1 MPLQLVI
8 LSRPFG
14 WSALT
19 QWPLLF
25 QQQPHLQHQQIRSFF
40 RRKTKKK
47 RTNEKPRQR
56 RSMMQRW
63 NAKYRF
69 FQANNE
75 LRMIPLRFRTH
86 IGRILNKATRGEHQT
101 EWLIHFVEEY
111 MSYSVELRKTG
122 IIPYIRE
129 NYHRVAFENFFLRIL
144 RLITFDNNGSGMNGF
159 NFVIQFYADL
169 LKVIY
174 DKAAEL
180 KSLDSKVNLM
190 RLRLSHFDKLKRVIR
205 KEMAQYILKDFSS
218 KPFPIAIPDR
228 RRDSFI
234 PKLITNNAR
243 KDTTTKLGRTHPI
256 NAVTTV
262 EPNALDNETETTN
275 NPCGEISPFV
285 LGSIRRVYYK
295 DLTARF
301 IAKCERRSPMMKSK
315 LLGTNKIVYGWYQ
328 TDQCTEPDV
337 MVFTSLQE
345 KIPTSIDEIF
355 AEGKN
360 TESSEKL
367 KVATFYG
374 ILVMNKALAKIGLG
388 EYMIRPIIQQL
399 LDDPEIP
406 LSVNQ
411 FSTLLPLYN
420 FHDWLLNDAFEDDI
434 SLLVINDASDDF
446 NTLMHEW
453 ECPKDQVFRRLKALL
468 CRNYESYMETVRDK
482 PIVAAAVDN
491 LLRIAASNY
500 LVRAKTPIV
509 KWRCHPLETSTRY
522 HVAHGASI
530 RRINFAADRSEVGWE
545 ESFGIMANHLYDIH
559 KLEYNQA
566 KYNKKFNRI
575 DIHDDVLC
583 CIPKTRKLELNKEQR
598 EKWSQIDPVRKKILE
613 LSQNGKLF
621 RVPLY
626 GPPTFSRKKSLYL
639 RLVPDRVPSS
649 LIPPVV
655 PKVGVSGLTMYVQRT
670 TVKSKNAAIP
680 SFVARTI
687 PGIDQSIGYR
697 RVPPNAN
704 VSSRRPSMASK
715 WPTEVQFS
723 LPLIPIP
730 QGKMEP
736 TKNASPRGSRKKT
749 KT

>member
-75 LRMIPLRFRTH
+75 LRMIPVRFRTH
-86 IGRILNKATRGEHQT
+86 IGRVLNKATRGEHQT

-301 IAKCERRSPMMKSK
+301 IAKCERRPNGSMYGARCYGVYIIARKNSDINRRNFCRRK
-315 LLGTNKIVYGWYQ
+315 KYGIIRKI
-328 TDQCTEPDV
+328 
-337 MVFTSLQE
+337 
-345 KIPTSIDEIF
+345 
-355 AEGKN
+355 
-360 TESSEKL
+360 ESS
-367 KVATFYG
+367 
-374 ILVMNKALAKIGLG
+374 
-388 EYMIRPIIQQL
+388 
-399 LDDPEIP
+399 
-406 LSVNQ
+406 
-411 FSTLLPLYN
+411 
-420 FHDWLLNDAFEDDI
+420 
-434 SLLVINDASDDF
+434 
-446 NTLMHEW
+446 
-453 ECPKDQVFRRLKALL
+453 
-468 CRNYESYMETVRDK
+468 
-482 PIVAAAVDN
+482 N
-491 LLRIAASNY
+491 LLWHIGDEQSVSKDWTWRIYDTSNHT
-500 LVRAKTPIV
+500 AI
-509 KWRCHPLETSTRY
+509 
-522 HVAHGASI
+522 I
-530 RRINFAADRSEVGWE
+530 RRSRNSIVGQSVFNFATSA
-545 ESFGIMANHLYDIH
+545 
-559 KLEYNQA
+559 Q
-566 KYNKKFNRI
+566 
-575 DIHDDVLC
+575 
-583 CIPKTRKLELNKEQR
+583 
-598 EKWSQIDPVRKKILE
+598 
-613 LSQNGKLF
+613 
-621 RVPLY
+621 
-626 GPPTFSRKKSLYL
+626 
-639 RLVPDRVPSS
+639 
-649 LIPPVV
+649 
-655 PKVGVSGLTMYVQRT
+655 
-670 TVKSKNAAIP
+670 
-680 SFVARTI
+680 
-687 PGIDQSIGYR
+687 
-697 RVPPNAN
+697 
-704 VSSRRPSMASK
+704 
-715 WPTEVQFS
+715 
-723 LPLIPIP
+723 LP
-730 QGKMEP
+730 
-736 TKNASPRGSRKKT
+736 
-749 KT
+749 